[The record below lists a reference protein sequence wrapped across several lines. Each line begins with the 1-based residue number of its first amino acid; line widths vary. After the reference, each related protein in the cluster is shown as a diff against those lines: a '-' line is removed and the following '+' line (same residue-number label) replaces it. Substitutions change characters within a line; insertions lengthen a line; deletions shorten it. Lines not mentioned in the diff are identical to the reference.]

1 MKNTELNS
9 VENLG
14 GGCGGGCST
23 PAPTPTPTPTPTPV
37 TKPPLELHICMGLN
51 ACKGHDRY
59 GTNACAGMGYCATAQ
74 AHTCHTLNN
83 CRGQGGCGLYGDGE
97 EQNFPGANDC
107 AWQGS
112 CAVPVQAER
121 YSTQGPNK
129 GKSVWVLA
137 RKLFEE
143 RMRKAN
149 RDFGPSPYKCGP
161 PQSWLTQILGSY
173 DSCGNSGDKY
183 CSFGF
188 NSPAK
193 DAQELCQNSQ
203 PPQPPHMCGSS
214 AKETNHCGGSSQS
227 NHCGASSTGETNKSV
242 NANKTSDE

>member
-1 MKNTELNS
+1 MDKKELPTI
-9 VENLG
+9 ENL
-14 GGCGGGCST
+14 CGGSCST
-23 PAPTPTPTPTPTPV
+23 PAPAPTPNTTNTTV
-37 TKPPLELHICMGLN
+37 KVPLELHICMGLN
-51 ACKGHDRY
+51 ACRGHDRY
-59 GTNACAGMGYCATAQ
+59 GTNECAGTGYCATAQ

-121 YSTQGPNK
+121 YSTQGDNK

-143 RMRKAN
+143 RMRKSN
-149 RDFGPSPYKCGP
+149 RNFGASPYKCGP
-161 PQSWLTQILGSY
+161 PEAWLTQILGSY

-188 NSPAK
+188 NNPTA
-193 DAQELCQNSQ
+193 DAQELCKNSE
-203 PPQPPHMCGSS
+203 PHGC
-214 AKETNHCGGSSQS
+214 
-227 NHCGASSTGETNKSV
+227 ASKGE
-242 NANKTSDE
+242 ANKCSVDVNKCSADANKCSVDDAKKPADE

>member
-23 PAPTPTPTPTPTPV
+23 PAPTPTPTPV

-188 NSPAK
+188 NSPSK

-203 PPQPPHMCGSS
+203 PPEPPHLCGSS

-242 NANKTSDE
+242 SSNKTSDE

>member
-1 MKNTELNS
+1 MDNKELPTI
-9 VENLG
+9 ENLCG
-14 GGCGGGCST
+14 GGGGGCST
-23 PAPTPTPTPTPTPV
+23 PAPAPTPAANTNTV
-37 TKPPLELHICMGLN
+37 TAPPLELHICMGLN

-59 GTNACAGMGYCATAQ
+59 GTNECAGTGYCATAQ

-129 GKSVWVLA
+129 GKSVWGLA

-143 RMRKAN
+143 RMQKAN
-149 RDFGPSPYKCGP
+149 RNFGASPYKCGP
-161 PQSWLTQILGSY
+161 PQAWLTQILGSY

-183 CSFGF
+183 CTFGF
-188 NSPAK
+188 NNPAE
-193 DAQELCQNSQ
+193 DAKELCRKSE
-203 PPQPPHMCGSS
+203 PTHCGAASE
-214 AKETNHCGGSSQS
+214 KNHCGSPRSEA
-227 NHCGASSTGETNKSV
+227 NACGADKNS
-242 NANKTSDE
+242 SDE